1 LVPTRIPSTRH
12 RPAGGRRRHPARRRS
27 WLALAGLARTRATER
42 LGISSFARI
51 SLAAAALLLL
61 AFICLLVNAQE
72 TQSSYELNQL
82 RQENAQLQAEQDQLR
97 YQKAR
102 LETPALVDQAAAS
115 RGMTQ
120 TDPSTYVSGSP
131 TQVDLSA
138 PIGPPPPSNEPRWR
152 RLLDLLLGGSS
163 DRRGA

>member
-12 RPAGGRRRHPARRRS
+12 RPAGGRRRHVTRRRS
-27 WLALAGLARTRATER
+27 WRSLAGLARTRATER

-61 AFICLLVNAQE
+61 ALVCLLVNAQE
-72 TQSSYELNQL
+72 TQRSYELNQL

-120 TDPSTYVSGSP
+120 ADPSTYVGGSP
-131 TQVDLSA
+131 TQVDLST
-138 PIGPPPPSNEPRWR
+138 PIGPPPPASEPRWR
-152 RLLDLLLGGSS
+152 RILDLLLGGSS
-163 DRRGA
+163 GHHGG

>member
-1 LVPTRIPSTRH
+1 LL
-12 RPAGGRRRHPARRRS
+12 A
-27 WLALAGLARTRATER
+27 ALATARTRER

-61 AFICLLVNAQE
+61 VLVYLTVNAQE
-72 TQSSYELNQL
+72 TQTSYELNQL

-120 TDPSTYVSGSP
+120 ADPSTYVQGKP
-131 TQVDLSA
+131 VQVDLSR
-138 PIGPPPPSNEPRWR
+138 PIGPPRPSDEPRWQR
-152 RLLDLLLGGSS
+152 ILDLLFGGSGDARES
-163 DRRGA
+163 